1 MRSYS
6 QGVVTCQRGGNAL
19 RITVSSSSKQGGSGR
34 EDSRAPSVFYSFED
48 TLFRMSDINMP
59 HSCSKKLLIVTGTDI
74 IRQTTLITDIWP
86 AWRQL
91 ILTCWQLVVPPAF

>member
-1 MRSYS
+1 MEEEEEEA
-6 QGVVTCQRGGNAL
+6 GNL
-19 RITVSSSSKQGGSGR
+19 LCII
-34 EDSRAPSVFYSFED
+34 SFAD

-59 HSCSKKLLIVTGTDI
+59 HSCSKIANWDRNGYNRLN
-74 IRQTTLITDIWP
+74 LITDIWP